1 MIESK
6 IRNISGKVSRSSI
19 FLSRSLLDSNRIER
33 NLEKKSL
40 VLKSKLVEQRG
51 RTLAGIASRSR
62 ETQKGGILGGALG
75 LLISGGS
82 LLRRKPK
89 TPKSPSQL
97 LRMQRGTS
105 NLSRAGRLGKL
116 ARPLAVVGTGLDFV
130 GRRAEGQTNL
140 QAGVGAGGGLAG
152 AIGGAKIGAAIGT
165 AILPGAGTAIGGLG
179 GSIIGGLVGG
189 NLADI
194 LTGANRRRQFEVQR
208 TVLRTQ
214 KTLFSRA
221 LDDFDDVLDNFEKI
235 PIGFDKKR
243 RNEEI
248 EARRRGRPRFRLPK
262 IRLKNFFQRPTVRNI
277 GVTALAI
284 GTTVLV
290 LKFAPVLIA
299 KGAILL
305 PAIKKASAVK
315 GFSKMTLE
323 KQLRLIAKEIGRKKL
338 IDRMTKAFDKNNKTV
353 IKPGVKAA
361 KRDRI
366 FKKLRKKR
374 QAEEQKNIE
383 RDQTKK
389 IRESIKGM
397 KDFMKESGF
406 VEPSKLE
413 RRATELF
420 SSDLRD
426 LQIMKSKGQISQAQF
441 DLAVNRLKLNLK
453 ITLDRIGQ
461 YSDAIREFSLDP
473 KNFDAK
479 GNIIGKNL
487 NDMVRKL
494 DIFSGKVLPEI
505 NMENLIMKNLGP
517 AIKRRLQEII
527 QKPKQDLIEPRI
539 EPKGKFRFES
549 PDLSSNDLEPP
560 SSTNLAQALGGDI
573 FLLNSNRNNQQQSPP
588 IINDQNDIGMT
599 PVTFSPYTAVAQQI
613 IFESSLTA

>member
-75 LLISGGS
+75 LLVSGGS
-82 LLRRKPK
+82 LLRRKLK
-89 TPKSPSQL
+89 TPKSPSKL
-97 LRMQRGTS
+97 LNMQKGTS

-140 QAGVGAGGGLAG
+140 QAGVGAGSGLAG

-235 PIGFDKKR
+235 PIGLDKKR

-248 EARRRGRPRFRLPK
+248 EARRGRPRFRLPK

-539 EPKGKFRFES
+539 EPKGKFRFQR
-549 PDLSSNDLEPP
+549 SSNNE
-560 SSTNLAQALGGDI
+560 I
-573 FLLNSNRNNQQQSPP
+573 
-588 IINDQNDIGMT
+588 
-599 PVTFSPYTAVAQQI
+599 
-613 IFESSLTA
+613 

>member
-75 LLISGGS
+75 LLISGGG
-82 LLRRKPK
+82 LLRRKLK

-97 LRMQRGTS
+97 LRMQKGTS

-140 QAGVGAGGGLAG
+140 QAGVGAGSGLAG

-262 IRLKNFFQRPTVRNI
+262 IRLKNFFQRPVVQATGFTLLAAGLTTVAVLTRGKSLPASQKVIEKALIKAPFLKKLSEKEQLAAIGRLLMRDLSKSSQQKVRMNTSPFLDKLGRFTPGKKGAPGKIKKKTNIVKRNLREKERMRKEI
-277 GVTALAI
+277 EKAEKVLKEMPDAKIRLQDVKDTSKLIRDFIRTGELPGKQSSAELKRSINLVFDLIKDLSESGMVPADQLKAVKLLKRLLQRKLFRIENPKFNKKPVRGFTPKIEKKDFELLDDLLEIFETTPLDDLKNLMGSRPEDQKLDPLDTTGSSNIALA
-284 GTTVLV
+284 
-290 LKFAPVLIA
+290 P
-299 KGAILL
+299 
-305 PAIKKASAVK
+305 
-315 GFSKMTLE
+315 M
-323 KQLRLIAKEIGRKKL
+323 
-338 IDRMTKAFDKNNKTV
+338 
-353 IKPGVKAA
+353 
-361 KRDRI
+361 
-366 FKKLRKKR
+366 
-374 QAEEQKNIE
+374 
-383 RDQTKK
+383 
-389 IRESIKGM
+389 
-397 KDFMKESGF
+397 
-406 VEPSKLE
+406 
-413 RRATELF
+413 
-420 SSDLRD
+420 
-426 LQIMKSKGQISQAQF
+426 
-441 DLAVNRLKLNLK
+441 
-453 ITLDRIGQ
+453 
-461 YSDAIREFSLDP
+461 
-473 KNFDAK
+473 
-479 GNIIGKNL
+479 GN
-487 NDMVRKL
+487 
-494 DIFSGKVLPEI
+494 
-505 NMENLIMKNLGP
+505 
-517 AIKRRLQEII
+517 
-527 QKPKQDLIEPRI
+527 
-539 EPKGKFRFES
+539 
-549 PDLSSNDLEPP
+549 
-560 SSTNLAQALGGDI
+560 I
-573 FLLNSNRNNQQQSPP
+573 FLLGGNTNNQQQQSPP

-599 PVTFSPYTAVAQQI
+599 PVTFSPYSAVAQQI

>member
-105 NLSRAGRLGKL
+105 NLSRAGRLGRL
-116 ARPLAVVGTGLDFV
+116 ARPLAVVGTGLDFA

-235 PIGFDKKR
+235 PIGLDKKR

-284 GTTVLV
+284 GTTVLAV
-290 LKFAPVLIA
+290 KAAPALIA
-299 KGAILL
+299 LGAKAKILF
-305 PAIKKASAVK
+305 PAFKKALATK
-315 GFSKMTLE
+315 GFSKLPLE
-323 KQLRLIAKEIGRKKL
+323 KQLRVIAKEIGREKL
-338 IDRMTKAFDKNNKTV
+338 IKRMSKAFDKNRGKIMKTKKEAK
-353 IKPGVKAA
+353 IRRLKKIEKEKA
-361 KRDRI
+361 DI
-366 FKKLRKKR
+366 NKKL
-374 QAEEQKNIE
+374 E
-383 RDQTKK
+383 
-389 IRESIKGM
+389 
-397 KDFMKESGF
+397 
-406 VEPSKLE
+406 KLE
-413 RRATELF
+413 
-420 SSDLRD
+420 DP
-426 LQIMKSKGQISQAQF
+426 
-441 DLAVNRLKLNLK
+441 
-453 ITLDRIGQ
+453 
-461 YSDAIREFSLDP
+461 DAIRDLVDVDDNVKLLRKALREGVKDETFDATRFRKAIEEFSNVMADMLEDGGIT
-473 KNFDAK
+473 KIEIDDIISELKRYEEGFDLLIDNQDK
-479 GNIIGKNL
+479 LYDFERFIRKMDKIIGPDPN
-487 NDMVRKL
+487 KL
-494 DIFSGKVLPEI
+494 SEVPEDQRI
-505 NMENLIMKNLGP
+505 DP
-517 AIKRRLQEII
+517 A
-527 QKPKQDLIEPRI
+527 
-539 EPKGKFRFES
+539 FAS
-549 PDLSSNDLEPP
+549 PPEPP
-560 SSTNLAQALGGDI
+560 ESLDSTNLALAPMGNI
-573 FLLNSNRNNQQQSPP
+573 FLLGGNTNNQQQQQSPP
-588 IINDQNDIGMT
+588 IINDQNNIGMT